1 MKTPKRSYYNQ
12 KRSFSKRIL
21 IIPIVVICL
30 TVLMFFQ
37 WTRIQLAFKGYSLTE
52 QNMILKLDD
61 EEIKSFLNNDK
72 INSLESWNELE
83 NENHYQ
89 EYAYY
94 QKLHSQLSKK
104 DVIAYID
111 TFYQKYYDKLKELNY
126 SDDVLCQMMKK
137 AQLSDFE
144 YITKQNL
151 NYQQT
156 KSYLDITGVIYT
168 DLKAYIDSQKQP
180 LEAVL
185 SISYP
190 FINS

>member
-1 MKTPKRSYYNQ
+1 MLLH
-12 KRSFSKRIL
+12 IL
-21 IIPIVVICL
+21 
-30 TVLMFFQ
+30 
-37 WTRIQLAFKGYSLTE
+37 
-52 QNMILKLDD
+52 
-61 EEIKSFLNNDK
+61 
-72 INSLESWNELE
+72 
-83 NENHYQ
+83 
-89 EYAYY
+89 
-94 QKLHSQLSKK
+94 
-104 DVIAYID
+104 

-190 FINS
+190 FIKTR

>member
-89 EYAYY
+89 
-94 QKLHSQLSKK
+94 
-104 DVIAYID
+104 
-111 TFYQKYYDKLKELNY
+111 
-126 SDDVLCQMMKK
+126 
-137 AQLSDFE
+137 
-144 YITKQNL
+144 
-151 NYQQT
+151 
-156 KSYLDITGVIYT
+156 
-168 DLKAYIDSQKQP
+168 
-180 LEAVL
+180 
-185 SISYP
+185 
-190 FINS
+190 

>member
-72 INSLESWNELE
+72 INRQYDYSFFQYTHV
-83 NENHYQ
+83 HY
-89 EYAYY
+89 
-94 QKLHSQLSKK
+94 
-104 DVIAYID
+104 
-111 TFYQKYYDKLKELNY
+111 NN
-126 SDDVLCQMMKK
+126 MKQ
-137 AQLSDFE
+137 ARLLLTQ
-144 YITKQNL
+144 
-151 NYQQT
+151 
-156 KSYLDITGVIYT
+156 
-168 DLKAYIDSQKQP
+168 
-180 LEAVL
+180 
-185 SISYP
+185 
-190 FINS
+190 